1 MELEGDGPAQKPF
14 ATPEPIST
22 HNLRVTPEN
31 VVSLAVIFRNCAD
44 QLQQVALHADRR
56 MRVDRPWMGDP
67 ISEWAREQF
76 NEYFVDGE
84 HAFAK
89 IIQAEHVRHNIMR
102 SAMVAIAQQY
112 GLTEELNAEGFTKLT
127 PPQ

>member
-1 MELEGDGPAQKPF
+1 M
-14 ATPEPIST
+14 
-22 HNLRVTPEN
+22 
-31 VVSLAVIFRNCAD
+31 SLAVIFRDCAD
-44 QLQQVALHADRR
+44 QLQQVALRADIR
-56 MRVDRPWMGDP
+56 MRVHDPWMGDP

-84 HAFAK
+84 RAFAK
-89 IIQAEHVRHNIMR
+89 IIQAEHVRHGIMR

-112 GLTEELNAEGFTKLT
+112 GLTEELNAAGFVKLP